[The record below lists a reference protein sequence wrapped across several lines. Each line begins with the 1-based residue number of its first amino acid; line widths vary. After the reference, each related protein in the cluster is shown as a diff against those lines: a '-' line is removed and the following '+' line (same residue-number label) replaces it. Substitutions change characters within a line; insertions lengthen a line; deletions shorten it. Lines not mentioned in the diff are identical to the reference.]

1 MGGAEKAFSGPA
13 HVTAFTTVFHG
24 ITRRGPHSH
33 MIKVPQPLSQPS
45 KDVGRFHV
53 ATSRPQVAITGQ
65 QETLNKPRIFCN
77 QLRIAPLEESKCRL
91 DSTRL
96 FVVGTTFL

>member
-1 MGGAEKAFSGPA
+1 MQRSCVGGAEKAFSGPA

-24 ITRRGPHSH
+24 IARTGPHGH

-45 KDVGRFHV
+45 KDVGRFHM

-65 QETLNKPRIFCN
+65 QGTLNNPRTFCK
-77 QLRIAPLEESKCRL
+77 EK
-91 DSTRL
+91 
-96 FVVGTTFL
+96 GT

>member
-24 ITRRGPHSH
+24 IARTGPHGH
-33 MIKVPQPLSQPS
+33 MIKVPQAS

-53 ATSRPQVAITGQ
+53 ATSRPQVVINGQ
-65 QETLNKPRIFCN
+65 QGTLNNPRTFCK
-77 QLRIAPLEESKCRL
+77 EK
-91 DSTRL
+91 
-96 FVVGTTFL
+96 GT